1 MADAALS
8 QARPKTISM
17 HSEGHNRDRVGWLR
31 AAVLGAND
39 GILSTG
45 SLLVGVAAAGSSSG
59 SIILTGVAALV
70 AGAMSM
76 AAGEYVSV
84 SSQSD
89 AEQADLRKE
98 ANELATDPESE
109 FAELTQL
116 YVERGLSAGLAH
128 QVAREL
134 TVKDALAAHA
144 RDELGLQDMTAA
156 RPVQAAVTS
165 GLAFSVGALI
175 PLTVGALTPASWAS
189 VAITVSS
196 ITCLAVLGAGGAQ
209 LGGAPIRRAALRV
222 AFWGAAAMATT
233 ALIGRAFGTGQIA

>member
-1 MADAALS
+1 
-8 QARPKTISM
+8 M

-45 SLLVGVAAAGSSSG
+45 SLLVGMVAAGSSSG
-59 SIILTGVAALV
+59 SVILTGVAALV

-98 ANELATDPESE
+98 ADELATDPEAE

-116 YVERGLSAGLAH
+116 YVQRGLSAELAA

-134 TVKDALAAHA
+134 TVRDALTAHA
-144 RDELGLQDMTAA
+144 RDELGFQDMTAA

-165 GLAFSVGALI
+165 GLAFSVGALV
-175 PLTVGALTPASWAS
+175 PLAVAAFAPAPWAGTAITACSIACLAALGAVGAR
-189 VAITVSS
+189 
-196 ITCLAVLGAGGAQ
+196 
-209 LGGAPIRRAALRV
+209 LGGAPVAPATLRV
-222 AFWGAAAMATT
+222 AFWGAAAMAAT

>member
-1 MADAALS
+1 
-8 QARPKTISM
+8 M

-45 SLLVGVAAAGSSSG
+45 SLLVGVVAAGSSSG
-59 SIILTGVAALV
+59 SIVLTGVAALA

-98 ANELATDPESE
+98 ADELMTDPESE
-109 FAELTQL
+109 LAELTQL
-116 YVERGLSAGLAH
+116 YVQRGLSAGLAL

-134 TVKDALAAHA
+134 TVRDALAAHA

-165 GLAFSVGALI
+165 GFAFSVGALV
-175 PLTVGALTPASWAS
+175 PLSVAVFAPAPWAGVTITACSIACLAGLGAVGAR
-189 VAITVSS
+189 
-196 ITCLAVLGAGGAQ
+196 
-209 LGGAPIRRAALRV
+209 LGGAPVGPAAIRV
-222 AFWGAAAMATT
+222 AFWGAAAMAAT